1 MSGSFEKM
9 YYLSSIIKS
18 LDTDG
23 LYVKQ
28 TCNNCNIVFKP
39 ESENTCA
46 YKGCNVTYCLDF
58 DCSAIVNRRADFDSC
73 LNKTGT
79 YELRCPDHTLVC
91 NQCYKYSTTETCY
104 CCKNKRQ
111 PRPKNTQLEL
121 VSEIA
126 HSFGY
131 KLKKRKRK
139 RKFV

>member
-1 MSGSFEKM
+1 M
-9 YYLSSIIKS
+9 YHLSSIIKS

-28 TCNNCNIVFKP
+28 TCNNCGIIQKP
-39 ESENTCA
+39 ESVVTCA

-58 DCSAIVNRRADFDSC
+58 DCSAIVNRRAGFESC

-79 YELRCPDHTLVC
+79 YETRCPEHTMVC
-91 NQCYKYSTTETCY
+91 DQCCEMSTTKICY
-104 CCKNKRQ
+104 CCKNKRR
-111 PRPKNTQLEL
+111 PRPESGNKNAQLEL

-139 RKFV
+139 RK